1 MKVTKAVIPA
11 AGFGTRFLPAT
22 KALPKEMFPIID
34 TPTLQYI
41 VEEAVDSGIT
51 DILIIIGKNK
61 KCIEDHFD
69 RSVELSDLLERGHK
83 TREIEMVEKIVNM
96 AHIYYVRQK
105 DMLGSANAIYE
116 AKAFVGDEPF
126 AVMFGDDLIYNPE
139 RPVLSQLINAYEET
153 GKTIVGVQ
161 DVPRKEAPKY
171 GIIVPG
177 KEEGRLVEMKGFV
190 EKPPIDEL
198 PSTYA
203 ALGRYVFN
211 PTIFD
216 KIARLEPHPNG
227 ETYITDAIL
236 DAVHDEGVYAY
247 DFEGRRY
254 DIGDKEGYL
263 EATVEY
269 ALRNEELRE
278 PFLKYLRS
286 NKDIIGK

>member
-1 MKVTKAVIPA
+1 MKITKAVIPA

-22 KALPKEMFPIID
+22 KAMPKEMLPIID

-41 VEEAVDSGIT
+41 VKEAVDSGIT

-69 RSVELSDLLERGHK
+69 RSVELEDLLVKGGKSCELK
-83 TREIEMVEKIVNM
+83 MVRDIADM

-105 DMLGSANAIYE
+105 EMNGSGNAILE
-116 AKAFVGDEPF
+116 AEAFVGNEPF
-126 AVMFGDDLIYNPE
+126 AVMFGDDLIYNESKPC
-139 RPVLSQLINAYEET
+139 LKQLIDAYETT
-153 GKTIVGVQ
+153 GKSIVGVQ
-161 DVPRKEAPKY
+161 EVPREEAPKY

-177 KEEGRLVEMKGFV
+177 RTKGRYTEMKGMV
-190 EKPPIDEL
+190 EKPSIDEL

-203 ALGRYVFN
+203 GLGRYILK
-211 PTIFD
+211 PEIFD
-216 KIARLEPHPNG
+216 IIKRSKPHANG
-227 ETYITDAIL
+227 EVYITDAIL
-236 DAVHDEGVYAY
+236 ETIDIDGVYAY

-269 ALRNEELRE
+269 ALRDEKLRDG
-278 PFLKYLRS
+278 FVKYL
-286 NKDIIGK
+286 KGLKI

>member
-1 MKVTKAVIPA
+1 MKITKAVIPA

-22 KALPKEMFPIID
+22 KAMPKEMLPIID

-41 VEEAVDSGIT
+41 VKEAVDSGIT

-69 RSVELSDLLERGHK
+69 RSVELEDLLVKGGK
-83 TREIEMVEKIVNM
+83 SRELKMVRDIADM

-105 DMLGSANAIYE
+105 EMNGSGNAILE
-116 AKAFVGDEPF
+116 AEAFVGNEPF
-126 AVMFGDDLIYNPE
+126 AVMFGDDLIYNESKPC
-139 RPVLSQLINAYEET
+139 LKQLIDAYETT
-153 GKTIVGVQ
+153 GKSIVGVQ
-161 DVPRKEAPKY
+161 EVPREEAPKY

-177 KEEGRLVEMKGFV
+177 RTKGRYTEMNGIV
-190 EKPPIDEL
+190 EKPSIDEL

-203 ALGRYVFN
+203 GLGRYILK
-211 PTIFD
+211 PEIFD
-216 KIARLEPHPNG
+216 IIKRSKPHAKG
-227 ETYITDAIL
+227 EVYITDAIL
-236 DAVHDEGVYAY
+236 ETIDIDGVYAY

-269 ALRNEELRE
+269 ALRDEKLRE
-278 PFLKYLRS
+278 GFVKYL
-286 NKDIIGK
+286 KGLKI

>member
-1 MKVTKAVIPA
+1 MKITKAVIPA

-22 KALPKEMFPIID
+22 KAMPKEMLPIID

-41 VEEAVDSGIT
+41 VKEAVDSGIT

-69 RSVELSDLLERGHK
+69 RSVELEDLLVKGGK
-83 TREIEMVEKIVNM
+83 SRELKMVRDIADM

-105 DMLGSANAIYE
+105 EMNGSGNAILE
-116 AKAFVGDEPF
+116 AEAFVGNEPF
-126 AVMFGDDLIYNPE
+126 AVMFGDDLIYNESKPC
-139 RPVLSQLINAYEET
+139 LKQLIDAYETT
-153 GKTIVGVQ
+153 GKSIVGVQ
-161 DVPRKEAPKY
+161 EVPREEAPKY

-177 KEEGRLVEMKGFV
+177 RTKGHYTEMKGIV
-190 EKPPIDEL
+190 EKPSIDEL

-203 ALGRYVFN
+203 GLGRYILK
-211 PTIFD
+211 PEIFD
-216 KIARLEPHPNG
+216 IIKRSKPHANG
-227 ETYITDAIL
+227 EVYITDAIL
-236 DAVHDEGVYAY
+236 ETIDIDGVYAY

-269 ALRNEELRE
+269 ALRDEKLRE
-278 PFLKYLRS
+278 GFVKYL
-286 NKDIIGK
+286 KGLKI

>member
-1 MKVTKAVIPA
+1 MKITKAVIPA

-22 KALPKEMFPIID
+22 KAMPKEMLPIID

-41 VEEAVDSGIT
+41 VKEAVDSGIT

-69 RSVELSDLLERGHK
+69 RSVELEDLLVKGGK
-83 TREIEMVEKIVNM
+83 SRELKMVRDIADM

-105 DMLGSANAIYE
+105 EMNGSGNAILE
-116 AKAFVGDEPF
+116 AEAFVGNEPF
-126 AVMFGDDLIYNPE
+126 AVMFGDDLIYNESKPC
-139 RPVLSQLINAYEET
+139 LKQLIDAYETT
-153 GKTIVGVQ
+153 GKSIVGVQ
-161 DVPRKEAPKY
+161 EVPREEAPKY

-177 KEEGRLVEMKGFV
+177 RTKGRYTEMKGIV
-190 EKPPIDEL
+190 EKPSIDEL

-203 ALGRYVFN
+203 GLGRYILK
-211 PTIFD
+211 PEIFD
-216 KIARLEPHPNG
+216 IIKRSKPHANG
-227 ETYITDAIL
+227 EVYITDAIL
-236 DAVHDEGVYAY
+236 ETIDIDGVYAY

-269 ALRNEELRE
+269 ALRDEKLRE
-278 PFLKYLRS
+278 GFVKYL
-286 NKDIIGK
+286 KGLKI

>member
-1 MKVTKAVIPA
+1 MKITKAVIPA

-22 KALPKEMFPIID
+22 KAMPKEMLPIID

-41 VEEAVDSGIT
+41 VKEAVDSGIT

-69 RSVELSDLLERGHK
+69 RSVELEDLLVKGGK
-83 TREIEMVEKIVNM
+83 SRELKMVRDIADM

-105 DMLGSANAIYE
+105 EMNGSGNAILE
-116 AKAFVGDEPF
+116 AEAFVGNEPF
-126 AVMFGDDLIYNPE
+126 AVMFGDDLIYNESKPC
-139 RPVLSQLINAYEET
+139 LKQLIDAYETT
-153 GKTIVGVQ
+153 GKSIVGVQ
-161 DVPRKEAPKY
+161 EVPREEAPKY

-177 KEEGRLVEMKGFV
+177 RTKGRYTEMNGIV
-190 EKPPIDEL
+190 EKPSIDEL

-203 ALGRYVFN
+203 GLGRYILK
-211 PTIFD
+211 PEIFD
-216 KIARLEPHPNG
+216 IIKRSKPHANG
-227 ETYITDAIL
+227 EVYITDAIL
-236 DAVHDEGVYAY
+236 ETIDIDGVYAY

-269 ALRNEELRE
+269 ALRDEKLRE
-278 PFLKYLRS
+278 
-286 NKDIIGK
+286 G

>member
-1 MKVTKAVIPA
+1 MKITKAVIPA

-22 KALPKEMFPIID
+22 KAMPKEMLPIID

-41 VEEAVDSGIT
+41 VKEAVDSGIT

-69 RSVELSDLLERGHK
+69 RSVELEDLLVKGGK
-83 TREIEMVEKIVNM
+83 SRELKMVRDIADM

-105 DMLGSANAIYE
+105 EMNGWGNAILE
-116 AKAFVGDEPF
+116 AEAFVGNEPF
-126 AVMFGDDLIYNPE
+126 AVMFGDDLIYNESKPC
-139 RPVLSQLINAYEET
+139 LKQLIDAYETT
-153 GKTIVGVQ
+153 GKSIVGVQ
-161 DVPRKEAPKY
+161 EVPREEAPKY

-177 KEEGRLVEMKGFV
+177 RTKGRYTEMNGIV
-190 EKPPIDEL
+190 EKPSIDEL

-203 ALGRYVFN
+203 GLGRYILK
-211 PTIFD
+211 PEIFD
-216 KIARLEPHPNG
+216 IIKRSKPHANG
-227 ETYITDAIL
+227 EVYITDAIL
-236 DAVHDEGVYAY
+236 ETIDIDGVYAY

-269 ALRNEELRE
+269 ALRDEKLRE
-278 PFLKYLRS
+278 GFVKYL
-286 NKDIIGK
+286 KGLKI

>member
-1 MKVTKAVIPA
+1 MMKITKAVIPA

-22 KALPKEMFPIID
+22 KAMPKEMLPIID

-41 VEEAVDSGIT
+41 VKEAVDSGIT

-69 RSVELSDLLERGHK
+69 RSVELEDLLVKGGK
-83 TREIEMVEKIVNM
+83 SRELKMVRDIADM

-105 DMLGSANAIYE
+105 EMNGSGNAILE
-116 AKAFVGDEPF
+116 AEAFVGNEPF
-126 AVMFGDDLIYNPE
+126 AVMFGDDLIYNESKPC
-139 RPVLSQLINAYEET
+139 LKQLIDAYETT
-153 GKTIVGVQ
+153 GKSIVGVQ
-161 DVPRKEAPKY
+161 EVPREEAPKY

-177 KEEGRLVEMKGFV
+177 RTKGRYTEMNGIV
-190 EKPPIDEL
+190 EKPSIDEL

-203 ALGRYVFN
+203 GLGRYILK
-211 PTIFD
+211 PEIFD
-216 KIARLEPHPNG
+216 IIKRSKPHANG
-227 ETYITDAIL
+227 EVYITDAIL
-236 DAVHDEGVYAY
+236 ETIDIDGVYAY

-269 ALRNEELRE
+269 ALRDEKLRE
-278 PFLKYLRS
+278 GFVKYL
-286 NKDIIGK
+286 KGLKI

>member
-1 MKVTKAVIPA
+1 MKITKAVIPA

-22 KALPKEMFPIID
+22 KAMPKEMLPIID

-41 VEEAVDSGIT
+41 VKEAVDSGIT

-69 RSVELSDLLERGHK
+69 RSVELEDLLVKGGK
-83 TREIEMVEKIVNM
+83 SRELKMVRDIADM

-105 DMLGSANAIYE
+105 EMNGSGNAILE
-116 AKAFVGDEPF
+116 AEAFVGNEPF
-126 AVMFGDDLIYNPE
+126 AVMFGDDLIYNESKPC
-139 RPVLSQLINAYEET
+139 LKQLIDAYETT
-153 GKTIVGVQ
+153 GKSIVGVQ
-161 DVPRKEAPKY
+161 EVPREEAPKY

-177 KEEGRLVEMKGFV
+177 RTKGCYTEMNGIV
-190 EKPPIDEL
+190 EKPSIDEL

-203 ALGRYVFN
+203 GLGRYILK
-211 PTIFD
+211 PEIFD
-216 KIARLEPHPNG
+216 IIKRSKPHANG
-227 ETYITDAIL
+227 EVYITDAIL
-236 DAVHDEGVYAY
+236 ETIDIDGVYAY

-269 ALRNEELRE
+269 ALRDEKLRE
-278 PFLKYLRS
+278 GFVKYL
-286 NKDIIGK
+286 KGLKI

>member
-22 KALPKEMFPIID
+22 KAMPKEMLPIID

-41 VEEAVDSGIT
+41 VKEAVDSGIT

-69 RSVELSDLLERGHK
+69 RSVELEDLLVKGGK
-83 TREIEMVEKIVNM
+83 TRELKLVRDIANM
-96 AHIYYVRQK
+96 AHVYYVRQK
-105 DMLGSANAIYE
+105 EMNGSGNAILE
-116 AKAFVGDEPF
+116 AEAFVGNEPF
-126 AVMFGDDLIYNPE
+126 AVMFGDDLIYNDNKPC
-139 RPVLSQLINAYEET
+139 LKQLIDAYDTT
-153 GKTIVGVQ
+153 GKSIVGVQ
-161 DVPRKEAPKY
+161 EVPREEAPKY

-177 KEEGRLVEMKGFV
+177 KTKGRYIEMKGMV
-190 EKPPIDEL
+190 EKPPIDKL

-203 ALGRYVFN
+203 GLGRYILK
-211 PTIFD
+211 PEIFD
-216 KIARLEPHPNG
+216 VIKRTKPHANG
-227 ETYITDAIL
+227 EVYITDAIL
-236 DAVHDEGVYAY
+236 DMIATDGVFAY

-269 ALRNEELRE
+269 ALRDRNLRDG
-278 PFLKYLRS
+278 FVKYL
-286 NKDIIGK
+286 KGLDI

>member
-1 MKVTKAVIPA
+1 MKITKAVIPA

-22 KALPKEMFPIID
+22 KAMPKEMLPIID

-41 VEEAVDSGIT
+41 VKEAVDSGIT

-69 RSVELSDLLERGHK
+69 RSVELEDLLVKGGK
-83 TREIEMVEKIVNM
+83 SRELKMVRDIADM

-105 DMLGSANAIYE
+105 EMNGSGNAILE
-116 AKAFVGDEPF
+116 AEAFVGNEPF
-126 AVMFGDDLIYNPE
+126 AVMFGDDLIYNESKPC
-139 RPVLSQLINAYEET
+139 LKQLIDAYETT
-153 GKTIVGVQ
+153 GKSIVGVQ
-161 DVPRKEAPKY
+161 EVPREEAPKY

-177 KEEGRLVEMKGFV
+177 RTKGRYTEMKGMV
-190 EKPPIDEL
+190 EKPSIDEL

-203 ALGRYVFN
+203 GLGRYILK
-211 PTIFD
+211 PEIFD
-216 KIARLEPHPNG
+216 IIKRSKPHANG
-227 ETYITDAIL
+227 EVYITDAIL
-236 DAVHDEGVYAY
+236 ETIDIDGVSAY

-269 ALRNEELRE
+269 ALRDEKLRDG
-278 PFLKYLRS
+278 FVKYL
-286 NKDIIGK
+286 KGLKI

>member
-1 MKVTKAVIPA
+1 MKITKAVIPA

-22 KALPKEMFPIID
+22 KAMPKEMLPIID

-41 VEEAVDSGIT
+41 VKEAVDSGIT

-69 RSVELSDLLERGHK
+69 RSVELEDLLVKGGK
-83 TREIEMVEKIVNM
+83 SRELKMVRDIADM

-105 DMLGSANAIYE
+105 EMNGSGNAILE
-116 AKAFVGDEPF
+116 AEAFVGNEPF
-126 AVMFGDDLIYNPE
+126 AVMFGDDLIYNESKPC
-139 RPVLSQLINAYEET
+139 LKQLIDAYETT
-153 GKTIVGVQ
+153 GKSIVGVQ
-161 DVPRKEAPKY
+161 EVPREEAPKY

-177 KEEGRLVEMKGFV
+177 RTKGRYTEMKGMV
-190 EKPPIDEL
+190 EKPSIDEL

-203 ALGRYVFN
+203 GLGRYILK
-211 PTIFD
+211 PEIFD
-216 KIARLEPHPNG
+216 IIKRSKPHANG
-227 ETYITDAIL
+227 EVYITDAIL
-236 DAVHDEGVYAY
+236 ETIDIDGVYAY

-269 ALRNEELRE
+269 ALRDEKLRDG
-278 PFLKYLRS
+278 FVKYLKGL
-286 NKDIIGK
+286 NI

>member
-1 MKVTKAVIPA
+1 MKITKAVIPA

-22 KALPKEMFPIID
+22 KAMPKEMLPIID

-41 VEEAVDSGIT
+41 VKEAVDSGIT

-69 RSVELSDLLERGHK
+69 RSVELEDLLVKGGK
-83 TREIEMVEKIVNM
+83 SRELKMVRDIADM

-105 DMLGSANAIYE
+105 EMNGSGNAILE
-116 AKAFVGDEPF
+116 AEAFVGNEPF
-126 AVMFGDDLIYNPE
+126 AVMFGDDLIYNESKPC
-139 RPVLSQLINAYEET
+139 LKQLIDAYETT
-153 GKTIVGVQ
+153 GKSIVGVQ
-161 DVPRKEAPKY
+161 EVPREEAPKY

-177 KEEGRLVEMKGFV
+177 RTKGRYTEMKGIV
-190 EKPPIDEL
+190 EKPSIDEL

-203 ALGRYVFN
+203 GLGRYILK
-211 PTIFD
+211 PEIFD
-216 KIARLEPHPNG
+216 IIKRSKPHANG
-227 ETYITDAIL
+227 EVYITDAIL
-236 DAVHDEGVYAY
+236 ETIDIDGVYAY

-269 ALRNEELRE
+269 ALRDEKLRDG
-278 PFLKYLRS
+278 FVKYL
-286 NKDIIGK
+286 KGLKI

>member
-1 MKVTKAVIPA
+1 MKITKAVIPA

-22 KALPKEMFPIID
+22 KAMPKEMLPIID

-41 VEEAVDSGIT
+41 VKEAVDSGIT

-69 RSVELSDLLERGHK
+69 RSVELEDLLVKGGK
-83 TREIEMVEKIVNM
+83 SRELKMVRDIAYM

-105 DMLGSANAIYE
+105 EMNGSGNAILE
-116 AKAFVGDEPF
+116 AEAFVGNEPF
-126 AVMFGDDLIYNPE
+126 AVMFGDDLIYNESKPC
-139 RPVLSQLINAYEET
+139 LKQLIDAYETT
-153 GKTIVGVQ
+153 GKSIVGVQ
-161 DVPRKEAPKY
+161 EVPRDEAPKY

-177 KEEGRLVEMKGFV
+177 RTKGRYTEMKGIV
-190 EKPPIDEL
+190 EKPSIDEL

-203 ALGRYVFN
+203 GLGRYILK
-211 PTIFD
+211 PEIFD
-216 KIARLEPHPNG
+216 IIKRSKPHANG
-227 ETYITDAIL
+227 EVYITDAIL
-236 DAVHDEGVYAY
+236 ETIDIDGVYAY

-269 ALRNEELRE
+269 ALRDEKLRE
-278 PFLKYLRS
+278 GFVKYL
-286 NKDIIGK
+286 KGLKI

>member
-1 MKVTKAVIPA
+1 MKITKAVIPA

-22 KALPKEMFPIID
+22 KAMPKEMLPIID

-41 VEEAVDSGIT
+41 VKEAVDSGIT

-69 RSVELSDLLERGHK
+69 RSVELEDLLVKGGK
-83 TREIEMVEKIVNM
+83 SRELKMVRDIADM

-105 DMLGSANAIYE
+105 EMNGSGNAILE
-116 AKAFVGDEPF
+116 AEAFVGNEPF
-126 AVMFGDDLIYNPE
+126 AVMFGDDLIYNESKPC
-139 RPVLSQLINAYEET
+139 LKQLIDAYETT
-153 GKTIVGVQ
+153 GKSIVGVQ
-161 DVPRKEAPKY
+161 EVPREEAPKY

-177 KEEGRLVEMKGFV
+177 RTKGRYTEMNCIV
-190 EKPPIDEL
+190 EKPSIDEL

-203 ALGRYVFN
+203 GLGRYILK
-211 PTIFD
+211 PEIFD
-216 KIARLEPHPNG
+216 IIKRSKPHANG
-227 ETYITDAIL
+227 EVYITDAIL
-236 DAVHDEGVYAY
+236 ETIDIDGVYAY

-269 ALRNEELRE
+269 ALRDEKLRE
-278 PFLKYLRS
+278 GFVKYL
-286 NKDIIGK
+286 KGLKI

>member
-1 MKVTKAVIPA
+1 MKITKAVIPA

-22 KALPKEMFPIID
+22 KAMPKEMLPIID

-41 VEEAVDSGIT
+41 VKEAVDSGIT

-69 RSVELSDLLERGHK
+69 RSVELEDLLVKGGK
-83 TREIEMVEKIVNM
+83 SRELKMVRDIADM

-105 DMLGSANAIYE
+105 EMNGSGNAILE
-116 AKAFVGDEPF
+116 AEAFVGNEPF
-126 AVMFGDDLIYNPE
+126 AVMFGDDLIYNESKPC
-139 RPVLSQLINAYEET
+139 LKQLIDAYETT
-153 GKTIVGVQ
+153 GKSIVGVQ
-161 DVPRKEAPKY
+161 EVPREEAPKY

-177 KEEGRLVEMKGFV
+177 RTKGRYTEMKGMV
-190 EKPPIDEL
+190 EKPSIDEL

-203 ALGRYVFN
+203 GLGRYILK
-211 PTIFD
+211 PEIFD
-216 KIARLEPHPNG
+216 IIKRSKPHANG
-227 ETYITDAIL
+227 EVYITDAIL
-236 DAVHDEGVYAY
+236 ETIDIDGVYAY

-269 ALRNEELRE
+269 ALRDEKLRDG
-278 PFLKYLRS
+278 FVKYL
-286 NKDIIGK
+286 KGLKI

>member
-1 MKVTKAVIPA
+1 MKITKAVIPA

-22 KALPKEMFPIID
+22 KAMPKEMLPIID

-41 VEEAVDSGIT
+41 VKEAVDSGIT

-69 RSVELSDLLERGHK
+69 RSVELEDLLVKGGK
-83 TREIEMVEKIVNM
+83 SRELKMVRDIADM

-105 DMLGSANAIYE
+105 EMNGSGNAILE
-116 AKAFVGDEPF
+116 AEAFVGNEPF
-126 AVMFGDDLIYNPE
+126 AVMFGDDLIYNESKPC
-139 RPVLSQLINAYEET
+139 LKQLIDAYETT
-153 GKTIVGVQ
+153 GKSIVGVQ
-161 DVPRKEAPKY
+161 EVPREEAPKY

-177 KEEGRLVEMKGFV
+177 RTKGRYTEMNGIV
-190 EKPPIDEL
+190 EKPSIDEL

-203 ALGRYVFN
+203 GLGRYILK
-211 PTIFD
+211 PEIFD
-216 KIARLEPHPNG
+216 IIKRSKPHANG
-227 ETYITDAIL
+227 EVYITDAIL
-236 DAVHDEGVYAY
+236 ETIDIDGVYAY

-269 ALRNEELRE
+269 ALRDEKLRDG
-278 PFLKYLRS
+278 FVKYL
-286 NKDIIGK
+286 KGLKI

>member
-1 MKVTKAVIPA
+1 MKITKAVIPA

-22 KALPKEMFPIID
+22 KAMPKEMLPIID

-41 VEEAVDSGIT
+41 VKEAVDSGIT

-69 RSVELSDLLERGHK
+69 RSVELEDLLVKGGK
-83 TREIEMVEKIVNM
+83 SRELKMVRDIADM

-105 DMLGSANAIYE
+105 EMNGSGNAILE
-116 AKAFVGDEPF
+116 AEAFVGNEPF
-126 AVMFGDDLIYNPE
+126 AVMFGDDLIYNESKPC
-139 RPVLSQLINAYEET
+139 LKQLIDAYETT
-153 GKTIVGVQ
+153 GKSIVGVQ
-161 DVPRKEAPKY
+161 EVPREEAPKY

-177 KEEGRLVEMKGFV
+177 RTKGRYTEMNGIV
-190 EKPPIDEL
+190 EKPSIDEL

-203 ALGRYVFN
+203 GLGRYILK
-211 PTIFD
+211 PEIFD
-216 KIARLEPHPNG
+216 IIKRSKPHANG
-227 ETYITDAIL
+227 EVYITDAIL
-236 DAVHDEGVYAY
+236 ETIDIDGVYAY

-269 ALRNEELRE
+269 ALRDEKLRE
-278 PFLKYLRS
+278 GFVKYLKGQDRKS
-286 NKDIIGK
+286 VV